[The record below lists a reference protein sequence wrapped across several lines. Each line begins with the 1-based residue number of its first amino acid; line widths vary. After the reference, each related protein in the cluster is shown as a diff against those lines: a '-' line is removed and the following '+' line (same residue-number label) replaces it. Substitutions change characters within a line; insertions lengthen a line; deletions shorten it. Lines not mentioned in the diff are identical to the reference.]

1 MGFYDKV
8 KTDKGVIN
16 VLNAVG
22 TRSQLNYQANDNY
35 VRIIGLGT
43 QPSDPILSKKYEKYK
58 ITGFET
64 DLFSLLDETKITS
77 TDWVTLLTFESGAIV
92 RARKLESGDE
102 VEIYAEKQNV
112 VTLYYSSH
120 VRFSSYKTSGY
131 KCFIVYY
138 GTTTMFIS
146 PDVLAQGVT
155 TQKQIITWENLP
167 KDYEPVLVHF
177 VITNKGVGQ
186 YIDDKYISWSYAKGQ
201 NFVWDYKNRGY
212 DSYTSAGHASWDLLR
227 RTFYGK
233 VNPSFEDFNSTTGGG
248 DGDYMDDSSDT
259 IYLPDLTKL
268 NANSINNTRFFTCYK
283 LTTEQLTKL
292 SQELWSSNFIDII
305 SNSVLKPTDF
315 IVSMNMI
322 PIDVM
327 TTPKMIK
334 AGQWLLNGA
343 IGGVVSGQFFRVD
356 CGSIEIKKKW
366 GGALDYL
373 TKIALFL
380 PFIGEIQL
388 SPDDVMGSEISV
400 IYTVDVMT
408 GSCLASV
415 KIVRDNLDAILYQ
428 YNGNCSATYPIV
440 SQDYSALMSGVL
452 QLGIH
457 TVADYS
463 KSLPQLKRNKSNQW
477 VIDNTKISRNENLV
491 SGATSCLFDISP
503 NVQRVGNM
511 SSTVGFMG
519 IKKPFIIL
527 SRPIQSLAENYNT
540 YRGFV
545 SNITMTLGDCTGYTE
560 VEEIHLEN
568 ISATENEISEI
579 ENLLKTGVI
588 F

>member
-1 MGFYDKV
+1 MQKIYEFTKV
-8 KTDKGVIN
+8 PTNSTPRPIAYLSPVI
-16 VLNAVG
+16 
-22 TRSQLNYQANDNY
+22 DNEGKIYSVFLLHRY
-35 VRIIGLGT
+35 VKGLGT
-43 QPSDPILSKKYEKYK
+43 YTYEPCVSFEANSYNGDWLNTPFSDTLTKIEGRELQYKGNTNTILADKQGYIDSGYYAFYAFNSEKKLAIQC
-58 ITGFET
+58 ITGFKTNSGSFSFFQPT
-64 DLFSLLDETKITS
+64 DNQPNFEYKLYLPVLDYDSADFWEKVQKIPKPKLAFEIDTS
-77 TDWVTLLTFESGAIV
+77 TE
-92 RARKLESGDE
+92 
-102 VEIYAEKQNV
+102 
-112 VTLYYSSH
+112 
-120 VRFSSYKTSGY
+120 
-131 KCFIVYY
+131 
-138 GTTTMFIS
+138 
-146 PDVLAQGVT
+146 
-155 TQKQIITWENLP
+155 
-167 KDYEPVLVHF
+167 
-177 VITNKGVGQ
+177 
-186 YIDDKYISWSYAKGQ
+186 
-201 NFVWDYKNRGY
+201 
-212 DSYTSAGHASWDLLR
+212 
-227 RTFYGK
+227 
-233 VNPSFEDFNSTTGGG
+233 GGG
-248 DGDYMDDSSDT
+248 DGEYDDNSSDT
-259 IYLPDLTKL
+259 IGLPDLTSL

-283 LTTEQLTKL
+283 LTPSELTKL
-292 SQELWSSNFIDII
+292 SQELWSQNFIDII

-315 IVSMNMI
+315 IVSLNMI
-322 PIDVM
+322 PIDVPS
-327 TTPKMIK
+327 TQKMMK

-343 IGGVVSGQFFRVD
+343 IGGVISGQFFRVD

-380 PFIGEIQL
+380 PFIGEVQL
-388 SPDDVMGSEISV
+388 SPDDVMGSTISV
-400 IYTVDVMT
+400 IYTIDVMT

-457 TVADYS
+457 TIADYT
-463 KSLPQLKRNKSNQW
+463 KSLPQLKKNGSNKW
-477 VIDNTKISRNENLV
+477 VIDNTKISRKENLE

-545 SNITMTLGDCTGYTE
+545 SNIAMTLGDCTGYTE

>member
-22 TRSQLNYQANDNY
+22 NSGMNYQANNY
-35 VRIIGLGT
+35 VRTIGLGT
-43 QPSDPILSKKYEKYK
+43 QPYIKNVSEKYQPYK
-58 ITGFET
+58 ILGYET
-64 DLFSLLDETKITS
+64 DVFSLLDESKITS
-77 TDWVTLLTFESGAIV
+77 NNWVTLLTFDSGAII
-92 RARKLESGDE
+92 RARKLDNGDE
-102 VEIYAEKQNV
+102 VEIYGDNKTV
-112 VTLYYSSH
+112 TTLYYSSS
-120 VRFSSYKTSGY
+120 VRFSTYKNQGY
-131 KCFIVYY
+131 KCFIVYF

-146 PDVLAQGVT
+146 PDIIATGASPSSP
-155 TQKQIITWENLP
+155 KQVITWENLP
-167 KDYEPVLVHF
+167 TDYEPVLVYH
-177 VITNKGVGQ
+177 IETKKKIGE
-186 YIDDKYISWSYAKGQ
+186 YIENLYISWSEANTQ
-201 NFVWDYKNRGY
+201 NFVWDYKNRAY
-212 DSYTSAGHASWDLLR
+212 NSYTSAGYSSWDLLR

-292 SQELWSSNFIDII
+292 SQELWSSNFINII

-343 IGGVVSGQFFRVD
+343 VGGVVSGQFFRVD

-463 KSLPQLKRNKSNQW
+463 KTLPQVNKKGTNKG
-477 VIDNTKISRNENLV
+477 IIKNAKISRTEDV
-491 SGATSCLFDISP
+491 GSGATSCLFDISP

-540 YRGFV
+540 FRGFV
-545 SNITMTLGDCTGYTE
+545 SNITMTLGECDGYTE
-560 VEEIHLEN
+560 VEEVHLEK

-579 ENLLKTGVI
+579 EDLLKNGVI

>member
-1 MGFYDKV
+1 MSFLVAKGKRNNYEFESYAPMPISNIKGSEGQMLQLAAFTRVTKEGSEISHICAVFASDIRPINERQSWYFKDFFQVSATYKGQTGTADINLGGSPNTMFYNDEKKVGVVAFGLTNNKPSSIGGYGPSSFFIFSYSDKV
-8 KTDKGVIN
+8 SYGVP
-16 VLNAVG
+16 
-22 TRSQLNYQANDNY
+22 Y
-35 VRIIGLGT
+35 LGYYY
-43 QPSDPILSKKYEKYK
+43 I
-58 ITGFET
+58 
-64 DLFSLLDETKITS
+64 
-77 TDWVTLLTFESGAIV
+77 
-92 RARKLESGDE
+92 GDE
-102 VEIYAEKQNV
+102 SRNVDFWERVSHLKPKQAFEID
-112 VTLYYSSH
+112 T
-120 VRFSSYKTSGY
+120 
-131 KCFIVYY
+131 
-138 GTTTMFIS
+138 
-146 PDVLAQGVT
+146 
-155 TQKQIITWENLP
+155 
-167 KDYEPVLVHF
+167 
-177 VITNKGVGQ
+177 
-186 YIDDKYISWSYAKGQ
+186 
-201 NFVWDYKNRGY
+201 
-212 DSYTSAGHASWDLLR
+212 
-227 RTFYGK
+227 
-233 VNPSFEDFNSTTGGG
+233 STTGGG
-248 DGDYMDDSSDT
+248 DGVYDDNSSDA
-259 IYLPDLTKL
+259 IGLPDLTTL

-283 LTTEQLTKL
+283 LTPEELTKL
-292 SQELWSSNFIDII
+292 SKELWSTNFIDII

-315 IVSMNMI
+315 IVSLNMI
-322 PIDVM
+322 PIDVPS
-327 TTPKMIK
+327 TPKMMK

-356 CGSIEIKKKW
+356 CGSIEIKKEW

-380 PFIGEIQL
+380 PFIGEVQL
-388 SPDDVMGSEISV
+388 SPDDVMGSTISI

-428 YNGNCSATYPIV
+428 YNGNCSSTYPIV

-457 TVADYS
+457 SIADYT
-463 KSLPQLKRNKSNQW
+463 KSLPQLNKKGTNKGA
-477 VIDNTKISRNENLV
+477 IKNAKISRKENLE

-519 IKKPFIIL
+519 IKRPFIIL

-545 SNITMTLGDCTGYTE
+545 SNISMTLGDCTGYTE

-579 ENLLKTGVI
+579 EDLLKSGVI

>member
-1 MGFYDKV
+1 MSFLVARGKRNGYSFESYSPLPVSNIEGSKGKVMQLGVFTRVDPSGSEIDYTCAVFASNRVPPNNVKQSWFCNFFQVSATYRGQSGTADIDLNSNPNFMSYDNEKKV
-8 KTDKGVIN
+8 GIFSFNFTNNNPSSIG
-16 VLNAVG
+16 
-22 TRSQLNYQANDNY
+22 
-35 VRIIGLGT
+35 GLG
-43 QPSDPILSKKYEKYK
+43 PSS
-58 ITGFET
+58 F
-64 DLFSLLDETKITS
+64 F
-77 TDWVTLLTFESGAIV
+77 
-92 RARKLESGDE
+92 
-102 VEIYAEKQNV
+102 
-112 VTLYYSSH
+112 
-120 VRFSSYKTSGY
+120 
-131 KCFIVYY
+131 
-138 GTTTMFIS
+138 
-146 PDVLAQGVT
+146 
-155 TQKQIITWENLP
+155 
-167 KDYEPVLVHF
+167 
-177 VITNKGVGQ
+177 
-186 YIDDKYISWSYAKGQ
+186 
-201 NFVWDYKNRGY
+201 
-212 DSYTSAGHASWDLLR
+212 
-227 RTFYGK
+227 TFYSPRDNVFYGVHYLGRYYTAEGSDNSAFWEK
-233 VNPSFEDFNSTTGGG
+233 VSHFTPKLPFEIDISTTGGG
-248 DGDYMDDSSDT
+248 DGEYDDNSSD
-259 IYLPDLTKL
+259 IIGLPDLTTL
-268 NANSINNTRFFTCYK
+268 NENSINNTRFFTCYK
-283 LTTEQLTKL
+283 LSPEELTKL
-292 SQELWSSNFIDII
+292 SQELWSTNFINII

-322 PIDVM
+322 PIDVSS
-327 TTPKMIK
+327 TPKLIK

-356 CGSIEIKKKW
+356 CGSIQIKKKW

-380 PFIGEIQL
+380 PFIGEVQL
-388 SPDDVMGSEISV
+388 SPDDVMGSTISI

-415 KIVRDNLDAILYQ
+415 KIVRDNLNAILYQ
-428 YNGNCSATYPIV
+428 YNGNCSSTYPIV

-457 TVADYS
+457 SVADYS
-463 KSLPQLKRNKSNQW
+463 KSLPQLNKKGTNKGA
-477 VIDNTKISRNENLV
+477 IKNAKISRREDLV

-527 SRPIQSLAENYNT
+527 SRPIQSLAQNYNT

-545 SNITMTLGDCTGYTE
+545 SNITMTLGNCEGYTE

-579 ENLLKTGVI
+579 EDLLKSGVI

>member
-16 VLNAVG
+16 VLNAIG
-22 TRSQLNYQANDNY
+22 NSGMNYQVNDDY
-35 VRIIGLGT
+35 VRTIGLGT
-43 QPSDPILSKKYEKYK
+43 NPNISNISKKYEPYK
-58 ITGFET
+58 ILGYET
-64 DLFSLLDETKITS
+64 DVFSLLDATKITS
-77 TDWVTLLTFESGAIV
+77 TNWVTLLTFESGAII
-92 RARKLESGDE
+92 RAKKYDYGDI
-102 VEIYAEKQNV
+102 VEIYGDNQTV
-112 VTLYYSSH
+112 TTLYYSSS
-120 VRFSSYKTSGY
+120 VSFSTYKNQGY
-131 KCFIVYY
+131 KCFIVYF

-146 PDVLAQGVT
+146 PDILADGVT
-155 TQKQIITWENLP
+155 VPKQIITWSNLP
-167 KDYEPVLVHF
+167 KDYEPVLVYH
-177 VITNKGVGQ
+177 IETKKRIGE
-186 YIDDKYISWSYAKGQ
+186 YIENFYISWSNANTQ
-201 NFVWDYKNRGY
+201 NFVWDYKNRAY
-212 DSYTSAGHASWDLLR
+212 NSYTSPGYASWDLLR

-259 IYLPDLTKL
+259 IDLPDLTTL

-292 SQELWSSNFIDII
+292 SQELWSSNFINII

-388 SPDDVMGSEISV
+388 SPDDVMGSEIRV

-457 TVADYS
+457 SIADYT
-463 KSLPQLKRNKSNQW
+463 KSLPQLKRNGSNQS
-477 VIDNTKISRNENLV
+477 VIDNIKISRKENLE

>member
-1 MGFYDKV
+1 MQKIYEYTKAPSGSIRPVCYLSP
-8 KTDKGVIN
+8 VIDSE
-16 VLNAVG
+16 G
-22 TRSQLNYQANDNY
+22 
-35 VRIIGLGT
+35 
-43 QPSDPILSKKYEKYK
+43 K
-58 ITGFET
+58 I
-64 DLFSLLDETKITS
+64 
-77 TDWVTLLTFESGAIV
+77 
-92 RARKLESGDE
+92 
-102 VEIYAEKQNV
+102 
-112 VTLYYSSH
+112 YS
-120 VRFSSYKTSGY
+120 VF
-131 KCFIVYY
+131 
-138 GTTTMFIS
+138 
-146 PDVLAQGVT
+146 
-155 TQKQIITWENLP
+155 
-167 KDYEPVLVHF
+167 
-177 VITNKGVGQ
+177 
-186 YIDDKYISWSYAKGQ
+186 
-201 NFVWDYKNRGY
+201 
-212 DSYTSAGHASWDLLR
+212 LLR
-227 RTFYGK
+227 RYVSGYGTYVYYPCVAFEANSFNGDWNNTPFSSTLTKIEGREIQYDGNTTNIYSDKQGYIDRGSSTFH
-233 VNPSFEDFNSTTGGG
+233 DFNSEKKLAIKCISGFTNGSTSFSFFTPTDNQPNFEYKLYLPVIDYDSADFWEKIQHIPKPKLAFEIDTSTTGGG
-248 DGDYMDDSSDT
+248 DGEYDDNLSDT
-259 IYLPDLTKL
+259 IGLPDLTSL

-283 LTTEQLTKL
+283 LTPSELTKL
-292 SQELWSSNFIDII
+292 SQELWSQNFIDII

-315 IVSMNMI
+315 IVSLNMI
-322 PIDVM
+322 PIDVPS
-327 TTPKMIK
+327 TQKMMK

-343 IGGVVSGQFFRVD
+343 IGGVISGQFFRVD

-380 PFIGEIQL
+380 PFIGEVQL
-388 SPDDVMGSEISV
+388 SPDDVMGSTISV
-400 IYTVDVMT
+400 IYTIDVMT

-457 TVADYS
+457 TIADYT
-463 KSLPQLKRNKSNQW
+463 KSLPQLKKNGSNKW
-477 VIDNTKISRNENLV
+477 VIDNTKISRKENLE

-545 SNITMTLGDCTGYTE
+545 SNIAMTLGDCTGYTE

>member
-1 MGFYDKV
+1 MSLVANTIVETVKAPYSNWYIDYGLDNIVGNDGKVYTPFAWYEFPQGSSEGKYYVGIAYSGEQVNSLAEMGIKPFRGEEIKRQSATGSPVEDKV
-8 KTDKGVIN
+8 STIDLYAGGYQSDYNVDLKIGYRQIDSFGDFNLMLRGIDGYLYKWWIPFLGDK
-16 VLNAVG
+16 
-22 TRSQLNYQANDNY
+22 YANPEEFWN
-35 VRIIGLGT
+35 
-43 QPSDPILSKKYEKYK
+43 
-58 ITGFET
+58 
-64 DLFSLLDETKITS
+64 
-77 TDWVTLLTFESGAIV
+77 
-92 RARKLESGDE
+92 KL
-102 VEIYAEKQNV
+102 K
-112 VTLYYSSH
+112 
-120 VRFSSYKTSGY
+120 
-131 KCFIVYY
+131 
-138 GTTTMFIS
+138 
-146 PDVLAQGVT
+146 
-155 TQKQIITWENLP
+155 NLP
-167 KDYEPVLVHF
+167 KPKLEF
-177 VITNKGVGQ
+177 E
-186 YIDDKYISWSYAKGQ
+186 ID
-201 NFVWDYKNRGY
+201 
-212 DSYTSAGHASWDLLR
+212 T
-227 RTFYGK
+227 
-233 VNPSFEDFNSTTGGG
+233 STTGGG
-248 DGDYMDDSSDT
+248 DGEYDDNSSDT
-259 IYLPDLTKL
+259 IGLPDLTNL

-283 LTTEQLTKL
+283 LTPEQLTNL
-292 SQELWSSNFIDII
+292 SKELWSKNFIDII

-322 PIDVM
+322 PIDVPS
-327 TTPKMIK
+327 TPKRMK

-380 PFIGEIQL
+380 PFIGEVQL
-388 SPDDVMGSEISV
+388 SPDDVMGSTISI

-428 YNGNCSATYPIV
+428 YNGNCSSTYPIV

-457 TVADYS
+457 TIADYT
-463 KSLPQLKRNKSNQW
+463 KSLPQLKRNGSNQW
-477 VIDNTKISRNENLV
+477 VIDNTKISRKENLE

-519 IKKPFIIL
+519 IKRPFIIL

-545 SNITMTLGDCTGYTE
+545 SNISMTLGECSGYTE

-579 ENLLKTGVI
+579 ENLLKSGVI

>member
-1 MGFYDKV
+1 MSFLVASGKKAGNAEFKSYMPLPISNVEESKGKLFQLCHWTVYNNKSEFPNYYTQHIGIVYTSNNKPPTNSNQNWYVEFFQAQVECKGQKGTTDLYSTAKPKFERYNVDK
-8 KTDKGVIN
+8 KIGVISFTYTN
-16 VLNAVG
+16 DTPSSIGGWRPSDLLYFYQNDDVNFYVPNLG
-22 TRSQLNYQANDNY
+22 TYYNYDESLNYSFWERASH
-35 VRIIGLGT
+35 LK
-43 QPSDPILSKKYEKYK
+43 PKLP
-58 ITGFET
+58 FEI
-64 DLFSLLDETKITS
+64 DIS
-77 TDWVTLLTFESGAIV
+77 TD
-92 RARKLESGDE
+92 
-102 VEIYAEKQNV
+102 
-112 VTLYYSSH
+112 
-120 VRFSSYKTSGY
+120 
-131 KCFIVYY
+131 
-138 GTTTMFIS
+138 
-146 PDVLAQGVT
+146 
-155 TQKQIITWENLP
+155 
-167 KDYEPVLVHF
+167 
-177 VITNKGVGQ
+177 
-186 YIDDKYISWSYAKGQ
+186 
-201 NFVWDYKNRGY
+201 
-212 DSYTSAGHASWDLLR
+212 
-227 RTFYGK
+227 
-233 VNPSFEDFNSTTGGG
+233 GGG
-248 DGDYMDDSSDT
+248 DGDYEDNTSDT
-259 IYLPDLTKL
+259 IGLPDLTTL

-283 LTTEQLTKL
+283 LTPEELTKL
-292 SQELWSSNFIDII
+292 SKELWSTNFIDII

-322 PIDVM
+322 PINVPS
-327 TTPKMIK
+327 TPKRMK

-380 PFIGEIQL
+380 PFIGEVQL
-388 SPDDVMGSEISV
+388 SPDDVMGSTISI

-457 TVADYS
+457 SVADYT
-463 KSLPQLKRNKSNQW
+463 KTLPQLNKKGTNKGA
-477 VIDNTKISRNENLV
+477 IKNAKISRKENLE

-545 SNITMTLGDCTGYTE
+545 SNIAMTLGDCTGYTE

-579 ENLLKTGVI
+579 EDLLKSGVI

>member
-1 MGFYDKV
+1 MSLVANPIVETVKAPDGWWYYDYRLDNIVGNDGKVYTPFAWYEFPPGSSNGHYFVGVAYSGEQVNNLAEMGIKSFRGEEIKRHSATGAPAYDTVSTVELYSSVSWSDYNSDLKIGYCQILNFNDFNLMLPDDKGYIYKWWIPFLGDKNANPEEFWNKV
-8 KTDKGVIN
+8 K
-16 VLNAVG
+16 
-22 TRSQLNYQANDNY
+22 
-35 VRIIGLGT
+35 
-43 QPSDPILSKKYEKYK
+43 
-58 ITGFET
+58 
-64 DLFSLLDETKITS
+64 
-77 TDWVTLLTFESGAIV
+77 
-92 RARKLESGDE
+92 
-102 VEIYAEKQNV
+102 
-112 VTLYYSSH
+112 
-120 VRFSSYKTSGY
+120 
-131 KCFIVYY
+131 
-138 GTTTMFIS
+138 
-146 PDVLAQGVT
+146 
-155 TQKQIITWENLP
+155 NLP
-167 KDYEPVLVHF
+167 KPKLAFE
-177 VITNKGVGQ
+177 
-186 YIDDKYISWSYAKGQ
+186 ID
-201 NFVWDYKNRGY
+201 
-212 DSYTSAGHASWDLLR
+212 T
-227 RTFYGK
+227 
-233 VNPSFEDFNSTTGGG
+233 STTGGG
-248 DGDYMDDSSDT
+248 DGEYDDNSSDT
-259 IYLPDLTKL
+259 IGLPDLTNL

-283 LTTEQLTKL
+283 LTPEQLTAL
-292 SQELWSSNFIDII
+292 SKELWSKNFIDII

-322 PIDVM
+322 PIDVPS
-327 TTPKMIK
+327 TPKRMK

-356 CGSIEIKKKW
+356 CGSIQIKKKW

-380 PFIGEIQL
+380 PFIGEVQL
-388 SPDDVMGSEISV
+388 SPDDVMGSTISI

-428 YNGNCSATYPIV
+428 YNGNCSSTYPIV

-463 KSLPQLKRNKSNQW
+463 KSLPQLNKKGTNKG
-477 VIDNTKISRNENLV
+477 IIKNAKISRTEDV
-491 SGATSCLFDISP
+491 GSGATSCLFDISP

-519 IKKPFIIL
+519 IKRPFIIL

-540 YRGFV
+540 FRGFV
-545 SNITMTLGDCTGYTE
+545 SNISMTLGGCTGYTE

-579 ENLLKTGVI
+579 ENLLKSGVI

>member
-1 MGFYDKV
+1 MAQLADPIVNTKKAPSGTWYYDYYFEPIVGNDGKIYTPFYWKEYFQGYGM
-8 KTDKGVIN
+8 KLYN
-16 VLNAVG
+16 
-22 TRSQLNYQANDNY
+22 
-35 VRIIGLGT
+35 IGLAYFGEEIKE
-43 QPSDPILSKKYEKYK
+43 PNFALMGIKSFKGERIRK
-58 ITGFET
+58 
-64 DLFSLLDETKITS
+64 TS
-77 TDWVTLLTFESGAIV
+77 ASASPTY
-92 RARKLESGDE
+92 DE
-102 VEIYAEKQNV
+102 VSPINLQSKGALSDYNSDLKIGYYQIFAFKDFFVDKFEASTNYEFIWSIPYAGD
-112 VTLYYSSH
+112 
-120 VRFSSYKTSGY
+120 KTQD
-131 KCFIVYY
+131 
-138 GTTTMFIS
+138 
-146 PDVLAQGVT
+146 PDGFWNRL
-155 TQKQIITWENLP
+155 KNLP
-167 KDYEPVLVHF
+167 KPKLAFELD
-177 VITNKGVGQ
+177 
-186 YIDDKYISWSYAKGQ
+186 
-201 NFVWDYKNRGY
+201 
-212 DSYTSAGHASWDLLR
+212 TS
-227 RTFYGK
+227 
-233 VNPSFEDFNSTTGGG
+233 EEGGG
-248 DGDYMDDSSDT
+248 DGDYDDNTSDT
-259 IYLPDLTKL
+259 IGLPDLTSL
-268 NANSINNTRFFTCYK
+268 NANSINNTKFFTCYK
-283 LTTEQLTKL
+283 LTPSQLTKL
-292 SQELWSSNFIDII
+292 SQELWSTNFISII

-322 PIDVM
+322 PIEVSA
-327 TTPKMIK
+327 TPKLIK

-380 PFIGEIQL
+380 PFIGEVQL
-388 SPDDVMGSEISV
+388 SPDDVMGSTISV
-400 IYTVDVMT
+400 IYTIDVMT

-457 TVADYS
+457 SIADYT
-463 KSLPQLKRNKSNQW
+463 KSLPQLKKNGSNKW
-477 VIDNTKISRNENLV
+477 VIDNTKISRKENLE

-545 SNITMTLGDCTGYTE
+545 SNIAMTLGDCTGYTE

>member
-1 MGFYDKV
+1 MNLIYKCTQVPSQYTGRPEFYLDPVVDDNGKLYTVFFLKRYVQGYGYAVYYPCIAFNSNTVTSENFEWKDIGFNTNTFNGRQILYNGNSSSVFEDKTGALRKSFASFRGFNTEKQLGFITIADFYNFQMQCPTDQSTYKFTLYLREIDYDSP
-8 KTDKGVIN
+8 DFW
-16 VLNAVG
+16 
-22 TRSQLNYQANDNY
+22 
-35 VRIIGLGT
+35 
-43 QPSDPILSKKYEKYK
+43 E
-58 ITGFET
+58 
-64 DLFSLLDETKITS
+64 
-77 TDWVTLLTFESGAIV
+77 
-92 RARKLESGDE
+92 KLEKIPKPKYAFE
-102 VEIYAEKQNV
+102 VD
-112 VTLYYSSH
+112 
-120 VRFSSYKTSGY
+120 
-131 KCFIVYY
+131 
-138 GTTTMFIS
+138 IS
-146 PDVLAQGVT
+146 T
-155 TQKQIITWENLP
+155 E
-167 KDYEPVLVHF
+167 
-177 VITNKGVGQ
+177 
-186 YIDDKYISWSYAKGQ
+186 
-201 NFVWDYKNRGY
+201 
-212 DSYTSAGHASWDLLR
+212 
-227 RTFYGK
+227 
-233 VNPSFEDFNSTTGGG
+233 GGG
-248 DGDYMDDSSDT
+248 DGNYDDNTSDT
-259 IYLPDLTKL
+259 IGLPELSNL

-283 LTTEQLTKL
+283 LTPSELTKL
-292 SQELWSSNFIDII
+292 SQELWSKNFIDII

-322 PIDVM
+322 PIDVPS
-327 TTPKMIK
+327 TSKMIK

-380 PFIGEIQL
+380 PFIGEVQL
-388 SPDDVMGSEISV
+388 SPDDVMGSTISI
-400 IYTVDVMT
+400 IYTIDVMS

-457 TVADYS
+457 SVADYT
-463 KSLPQLKRNKSNQW
+463 KTLPQLNKKGTNKGA
-477 VIDNTKISRNENLV
+477 IKNAKISRRENLV

-545 SNITMTLGDCTGYTE
+545 SNIAMTLGDCTGYTE

-579 ENLLKTGVI
+579 EDLLKSGVI

>member
-1 MGFYDKV
+1 MLEIIRFNCFLQEKNKKVTLDCMPLADQYFGYDNTNSYYNIYYKFAD
-8 KTDKGVIN
+8 KTF
-16 VLNAVG
+16 
-22 TRSQLNYQANDNY
+22 
-35 VRIIGLGT
+35 
-43 QPSDPILSKKYEKYK
+43 
-58 ITGFET
+58 ITLET
-64 DLFSLLDETKITS
+64 MDLFTVCDIYSMTS
-77 TDWVTLLTFESGAIV
+77 TDNTRTLIFPDKS
-92 RARKLESGDE
+92 KLVFTYD
-102 VEIYAEKQNV
+102 NR
-112 VTLYYSSH
+112 SSTSISLNMS
-120 VRFSSYKTSGY
+120 FKDPNGSAYNALSSYITRYDPIPLDKS
-131 KCFIVYY
+131 IVYLLKLC
-138 GTTTMFIS
+138 GPS
-146 PDVLAQGVT
+146 D
-155 TQKQIITWENLP
+155 IIENKNLP
-167 KDYEPVLVHF
+167 APVTNYPYGGGGGFQKMERDLSWFPSTTIYEHESITSKNSTDIEYRNYIVGKLLHAQYKDP
-177 VITNKGVGQ
+177 K
-186 YIDDKYISWSYAKGQ
+186 
-201 NFVWDYKNRGY
+201 
-212 DSYTSAGHASWDLLR
+212 
-227 RTFYGK
+227 FYG
-233 VNPSFEDFNSTTGGG
+233 DISTTGGG
-248 DGDYMDDSSDT
+248 DGDYDDNSSDT
-259 IYLPDLTKL
+259 IGLPDLTTL
-268 NANSINNTRFFTCYK
+268 NVNSINNTRFFTCYK
-283 LTTEQLTKL
+283 LTPEQLTKL
-292 SQELWSSNFIDII
+292 SQELWSTNFIDII

-322 PIDVM
+322 PIDVSS
-327 TTPKMIK
+327 TPKYIK

-343 IGGVVSGQFFRVD
+343 IGGVISGQFFRVD

-373 TKIALFL
+373 TKIALYL
-380 PFIGEIQL
+380 PFIGEVQL
-388 SPDDVMGSEISV
+388 SPDDVMGSTISI
-400 IYTVDVMT
+400 IYTIDVMT

-457 TVADYS
+457 SVADYT
-463 KSLPQLKRNKSNQW
+463 KTLPQLNKKGTNKG
-477 VIDNTKISRNENLV
+477 VIKNAKISRREDLV

-545 SNITMTLGDCTGYTE
+545 SNITMTLGECEGYTE
-560 VEEIHLEN
+560 VEEVHLEK

-579 ENLLKTGVI
+579 EDLLKNGVI

>member
-22 TRSQLNYQANDNY
+22 TSGMNYQANNY
-35 VRIIGLGT
+35 VRVIGLGT
-43 QPSDPILSKKYEKYK
+43 QPNISNVSKKYEPYK
-58 ITGFET
+58 ILGYET
-64 DLFSLLDETKITS
+64 DVFSLLDESKITS
-77 TDWVTLLTFESGAIV
+77 TNWVTLLTFESGAII
-92 RARKLESGDE
+92 RGRKNERGDE
-102 VEIYAEKQNV
+102 VEIFADNKAV
-112 VTLYYSSH
+112 ASLYYSSS
-120 VRFSSYKTSGY
+120 VRFSTYKNQGY
-131 KCFIVYY
+131 KCFIVYF

-146 PDVLAQGVT
+146 PEIIATGAAPSSP
-155 TQKQIITWENLP
+155 KQVITWENLP
-167 KDYEPVLVHF
+167 TDYEPVLVYY
-177 VITNKGVGQ
+177 VVTNKKIGE
-186 YIDDKYISWSYAKGQ
+186 YIENTYITWNYANTQ
-201 NFVWDYKNRGY
+201 NFVWDYKNRAY
-212 DSYTSAGHASWDLLR
+212 NSYASSSYPSWDLLR

-259 IYLPDLTKL
+259 IDLPDLTTL

-292 SQELWSSNFIDII
+292 SQELWSSNFINII

-457 TVADYS
+457 SIADYT
-463 KSLPQLKRNKSNQW
+463 KSLPQLKRNGSNQW
-477 VIDNTKISRNENLV
+477 VIDNTKISRKENLE

-545 SNITMTLGDCTGYTE
+545 SNITMTLGECDGYTE

-579 ENLLKTGVI
+579 ENLLKSGVI

>member
-1 MGFYDKV
+1 MDLPILIASGAKDGRPFKTEWYQPTLKNGKLPSFVVFRHPKLNTYFYGIIYQTETPPENNFTQTRDV
-8 KTDKGVIN
+8 N
-16 VLNAVG
+16 VFKAHCVCRNESG
-22 TRSQLNYQANDNY
+22 TTQITNNSNPRIYAYNENYKLMAMAFNFDSNY
-35 VRIIGLGT
+35 DVPPSIGGWR
-43 QPSDPILSKKYEKYK
+43 PSDLASYYSTPPDSVLTRFPYVGIIDTPEFWENVKDLKDKLA
-58 ITGFET
+58 FEI
-64 DLFSLLDETKITS
+64 DTS
-77 TDWVTLLTFESGAIV
+77 TE
-92 RARKLESGDE
+92 
-102 VEIYAEKQNV
+102 
-112 VTLYYSSH
+112 
-120 VRFSSYKTSGY
+120 
-131 KCFIVYY
+131 
-138 GTTTMFIS
+138 
-146 PDVLAQGVT
+146 
-155 TQKQIITWENLP
+155 
-167 KDYEPVLVHF
+167 
-177 VITNKGVGQ
+177 
-186 YIDDKYISWSYAKGQ
+186 
-201 NFVWDYKNRGY
+201 
-212 DSYTSAGHASWDLLR
+212 
-227 RTFYGK
+227 
-233 VNPSFEDFNSTTGGG
+233 GGG
-248 DGDYMDDSSDT
+248 DGDYDDNSSDT
-259 IYLPDLTKL
+259 IGLPDLTTL

-283 LTTEQLTKL
+283 LTPEEL
-292 SQELWSSNFIDII
+292 SNLSKELWSTNFIDII

-322 PIDVM
+322 PINVPS
-327 TTPKMIK
+327 TPKRMK

-356 CGSIEIKKKW
+356 CGSIQIKKKW

-380 PFIGEIQL
+380 PFIGEVQL
-388 SPDDVMGSEISV
+388 SPDDVMGSTISV

-457 TVADYS
+457 TIADYT
-463 KSLPQLKRNKSNQW
+463 KSLPQLKRNGSNQW
-477 VIDNTKISRNENLV
+477 VIDNTKISRKENLE

-545 SNITMTLGDCTGYTE
+545 SNISMTLGECTGYTE

-579 ENLLKTGVI
+579 ENLLKSGVI

>member
-1 MGFYDKV
+1 MLEIIQFHCSLQEKNKKVTLECLPLDDQYFGYDR
-8 KTDKGVIN
+8 T
-16 VLNAVG
+16 
-22 TRSQLNYQANDNY
+22 NYYYALYYKLASKDF
-35 VRIIGLGT
+35 VRLGT
-43 QPSDPILSKKYEKYK
+43 MDILSLCDIY
-58 ITGFET
+58 
-64 DLFSLLDETKITS
+64 SITS
-77 TDWVTLLTFESGAIV
+77 TDRTRTLIFHNKS
-92 RARKLESGDE
+92 KLEFSYYNRTDKAIYLQCSFTDPNGNSYNEISNRLSYNTEIPLDKSKSWFLALSGPSDT
-102 VEIYAEKQNV
+102 IPNKNLPQPITRYPYAGGGIFYFVNSD
-112 VTLYYSSH
+112 LSNFPS
-120 VRFSSYKTSGY
+120 TSGY
-131 KCFIVYY
+131 NRITV
-138 GTTTMFIS
+138 
-146 PDVLAQGVT
+146 
-155 TQKQIITWENLP
+155 TQKNSTNIDWGNYLVGNLLHDQYHDP
-167 KDYEPVLVHF
+167 K
-177 VITNKGVGQ
+177 
-186 YIDDKYISWSYAKGQ
+186 
-201 NFVWDYKNRGY
+201 
-212 DSYTSAGHASWDLLR
+212 
-227 RTFYGK
+227 FYG
-233 VNPSFEDFNSTTGGG
+233 DISTAGGG
-248 DGDYMDDSSDT
+248 DGDYDDNSSDT
-259 IYLPDLTKL
+259 IGLPDLTTL

-283 LTTEQLTKL
+283 LTPEQLTKL
-292 SQELWSSNFIDII
+292 SQELWSTNFIDII

-327 TTPKMIK
+327 STPKKMK

-380 PFIGEIQL
+380 PFIGEVQL
-388 SPDDVMGSEISV
+388 SPDDVMGSTISV

-457 TVADYS
+457 SIADYT
-463 KSLPQLKRNKSNQW
+463 KSLPQLKRNGSNKW
-477 VIDNTKISRNENLV
+477 VIDNMKISRKENLE

-545 SNITMTLGDCTGYTE
+545 SNITMSLGDCEGYTE
-560 VEEIHLEN
+560 VEEIHLEK

>member
-22 TRSQLNYQANDNY
+22 NSGMNYQANNY
-35 VRIIGLGT
+35 VRVIGLGT
-43 QPSDPILSKKYEKYK
+43 QPYISNVSKKYTQYK
-58 ITGFET
+58 ILGYET
-64 DLFSLLDETKITS
+64 DVFSLLDESKITS
-77 TDWVTLLTFESGAIV
+77 TNWVTLLTFESGAIV
-92 RARKLESGDE
+92 RARKLEHGDE
-102 VEIYAEKQNV
+102 VVIYGDNQTIT
-112 VTLYYSSH
+112 TLYYSSS
-120 VRFSSYKTSGY
+120 VRFSSYKASGY

-146 PDVLAQGVT
+146 PDLIATGAT
-155 TQKQIITWENLP
+155 PSSTKQIITWTNLP
-167 KDYEPVLVHF
+167 EDYEPVLVYF
-177 VITNKGVGQ
+177 VTTNKGIGE
-186 YIDDKYISWSYAKGQ
+186 YIENNYISWSDANTE
-201 NFVWDYKNRGY
+201 NFIWDYKNRAYNSYSSTGY
-212 DSYTSAGHASWDLLR
+212 PSWDLLR

-248 DGDYMDDSSDT
+248 DGDYLDDSTDK
-259 IYLPDLTKL
+259 IDLPDLSTL

-380 PFIGEIQL
+380 PFIGEVQL
-388 SPDDVMGSEISV
+388 SPDDVMGSTISI
-400 IYTVDVMT
+400 IYTIDVMT

-457 TVADYS
+457 SIADYT
-463 KSLPQLKRNKSNQW
+463 KSLPQLKRNGSNQW
-477 VIDNTKISRNENLV
+477 VIDNTKISRKENLE

-545 SNITMTLGDCTGYTE
+545 SNITMTLGECDGYTE
-560 VEEIHLEN
+560 VEEVHLEK

-579 ENLLKTGVI
+579 EDLLKNGVI

>member
-1 MGFYDKV
+1 MIKYFVFKILLEDTGEIVRLESVPIISQYYKYDRVNQYYKQYV
-8 KTDKGVIN
+8 TYDYDLIN
-16 VLNAVG
+16 
-22 TRSQLNYQANDNY
+22 NDRNDLY
-35 VRIIGLGT
+35 SIVRISEIKVGESRRCIFADGSYMLFKRKSKTNYEYFFYAPNGGLYNEISGVEQNFTYTGIERKYLALGGPTSTIEYTTPNDPKCGSYSADMPDGGIG
-43 QPSDPILSKKYEKYK
+43 SYEKTNTAL
-58 ITGFET
+58 TGQYT
-64 DLFSLLDETKITS
+64 
-77 TDWVTLLTFESGAIV
+77 
-92 RARKLESGDE
+92 
-102 VEIYAEKQNV
+102 
-112 VTLYYSSH
+112 YSSYITNTKGTGYPITYGH
-120 VRFSSYKTSGY
+120 ALIGNLINNAQYKDP
-131 KCFIVYY
+131 K
-138 GTTTMFIS
+138 FIS
-146 PDVLAQGVT
+146 DT
-155 TQKQIITWENLP
+155 
-167 KDYEPVLVHF
+167 
-177 VITNKGVGQ
+177 
-186 YIDDKYISWSYAKGQ
+186 
-201 NFVWDYKNRGY
+201 
-212 DSYTSAGHASWDLLR
+212 
-227 RTFYGK
+227 
-233 VNPSFEDFNSTTGGG
+233 STTGGG
-248 DGDYMDDSSDT
+248 DGDYDDNSSDT
-259 IYLPDLTKL
+259 IGLPDLTTL

-283 LTTEQLTKL
+283 LTPEQLTKL
-292 SQELWSSNFIDII
+292 SQELWSTNFINII

-327 TTPKMIK
+327 STPKMIK

-380 PFIGEIQL
+380 PFIGEVQL
-388 SPDDVMGSEISV
+388 SPDDVMGSTISV

-457 TVADYS
+457 SIADYT
-463 KSLPQLKRNKSNQW
+463 KSLPQLKRNGSNQW
-477 VIDNTKISRNENLV
+477 VIDNTKISRKENLE

-527 SRPIQSLAENYNT
+527 SRPIQSLAKNYNT

-545 SNITMTLGDCTGYTE
+545 SNIAMTLKDCIGYTE

-579 ENLLKTGVI
+579 ENLLKSGVI

>member
-16 VLNAVG
+16 VLNAIG
-22 TRSQLNYQANDNY
+22 NSGMNYQANNDY

-43 QPSDPILSKKYEKYK
+43 NPNISNISEKYEPYR
-58 ITGFET
+58 ILGYET
-64 DLFSLLDETKITS
+64 DVFSLLDETKITS
-77 TDWVTLLTFESGAIV
+77 TNWVTLLTFDSGAII
-92 RARKLESGDE
+92 RARKLDYGDV
-102 VEIYAEKQNV
+102 VEIYGDNQTV
-112 VTLYYSSH
+112 TTLYYSSS
-120 VRFSSYKTSGY
+120 VRFSTYKNQGY
-131 KCFIVYY
+131 KCFIVYF

-146 PDVLAQGVT
+146 PDILANGVT
-155 TQKQIITWENLP
+155 VPKQVITWENLP
-167 KDYEPVLVHF
+167 TDYEPVLVYH
-177 VITNKGVGQ
+177 VETNKKIGE
-186 YIDDKYISWSYAKGQ
+186 YINNTYITWSYAKGQ
-201 NFVWDYKNRGY
+201 NFVWDYKNRGF

-248 DGDYMDDSSDT
+248 DGDYMDDSSDK
-259 IYLPDLTKL
+259 IDLPDLTTL

-283 LTTEQLTKL
+283 LTSEQLTKL

-327 TTPKMIK
+327 STPKMIK

-380 PFIGEIQL
+380 PFIGEVQL
-388 SPDDVMGSEISV
+388 SPDDVMGSTISV

-463 KSLPQLKRNKSNQW
+463 KSLPQLKRNGSNQW
-477 VIDNTKISRNENLV
+477 VIDNTKISRNENLG

-527 SRPIQSLAENYNT
+527 SRPIQSLAENYNS

-545 SNITMTLGDCTGYTE
+545 SNIAMILGDCTGYTE

-579 ENLLKTGVI
+579 ENLLKSGVI

>member
-1 MGFYDKV
+1 MEFIRFKCLLKEKNKNVTLQCLPLVDQYFGYDRTNYYYALYYKLASKDFYSLATMDIFSLCDIYSITSSDRTRTLEFHNKSKLV
-8 KTDKGVIN
+8 FSYYNRTKTDIYLN
-16 VLNAVG
+16 VSFTDPNGNSYNAISNRISYSQPIPLNKTKAWLLCLCG
-22 TRSQLNYQANDNY
+22 
-35 VRIIGLGT
+35 
-43 QPSDPILSKKYEKYK
+43 PSDTVPNI
-58 ITGFET
+58 
-64 DLFSLLDETKITS
+64 
-77 TDWVTLLTFESGAIV
+77 
-92 RARKLESGDE
+92 
-102 VEIYAEKQNV
+102 
-112 VTLYYSSH
+112 
-120 VRFSSYKTSGY
+120 
-131 KCFIVYY
+131 
-138 GTTTMFIS
+138 
-146 PDVLAQGVT
+146 
-155 TQKQIITWENLP
+155 NLP
-167 KDYEPVLVHF
+167 SSVTRYPYGGGGIFFF
-177 VITNKGVGQ
+177 VNSDLSDFTPSTGYTRVTITDKNSTNINWGNYIVGNLLHDQ
-186 YIDDKYISWSYAKGQ
+186 YSDPK
-201 NFVWDYKNRGY
+201 
-212 DSYTSAGHASWDLLR
+212 
-227 RTFYGK
+227 FYG
-233 VNPSFEDFNSTTGGG
+233 DISTTGGG
-248 DGDYMDDSSDT
+248 DGDYDDNESDT
-259 IYLPDLTKL
+259 IGLPDLTTL

-283 LTTEQLTKL
+283 LTPEQLTEL
-292 SQELWSSNFIDII
+292 SKELWSTNFINII

-322 PIDVM
+322 PLDVPSI
-327 TTPKMIK
+327 PKRMK

-380 PFIGEIQL
+380 PFIGEVQL
-388 SPDDVMGSEISV
+388 SPDDVMGSTISI
-400 IYTVDVMT
+400 IYTIDVMT

-457 TVADYS
+457 SIADYT
-463 KSLPQLKRNKSNQW
+463 KSLPQLKRNGSNQW
-477 VIDNTKISRNENLV
+477 VIDNTKISRKENLE

-545 SNITMTLGDCTGYTE
+545 SNITMSLGDCEGYTE
-560 VEEIHLEN
+560 VEEVHLEK

-579 ENLLKTGVI
+579 ENLLKSGVI

>member
-1 MGFYDKV
+1 MDLPILIAGGQKDGRYFSTEWQQPTLKNGKIPSLVVFRHRKINLYYYGIIYQTETPPENVFLQTRDVNIFKAYCVCMNQSGTASFGANSNPRDYAYNADYKLMALAINFESDYDEP
-8 KTDKGVIN
+8 
-16 VLNAVG
+16 
-22 TRSQLNYQANDNY
+22 SS
-35 VRIIGLGT
+35 IGGWR
-43 QPSDPILSKKYEKYK
+43 PSDLAGGYSVPPDSVLTRFPYVGILDTPEFWENVKDLKDKLA
-58 ITGFET
+58 FEI
-64 DLFSLLDETKITS
+64 DTS
-77 TDWVTLLTFESGAIV
+77 TE
-92 RARKLESGDE
+92 
-102 VEIYAEKQNV
+102 
-112 VTLYYSSH
+112 
-120 VRFSSYKTSGY
+120 
-131 KCFIVYY
+131 
-138 GTTTMFIS
+138 
-146 PDVLAQGVT
+146 
-155 TQKQIITWENLP
+155 
-167 KDYEPVLVHF
+167 
-177 VITNKGVGQ
+177 
-186 YIDDKYISWSYAKGQ
+186 
-201 NFVWDYKNRGY
+201 
-212 DSYTSAGHASWDLLR
+212 
-227 RTFYGK
+227 
-233 VNPSFEDFNSTTGGG
+233 GGG
-248 DGDYMDDSSDT
+248 DGDYDDNSSDT
-259 IYLPDLTKL
+259 IGLPDLTTL

-283 LTTEQLTKL
+283 LTPEEL
-292 SQELWSSNFIDII
+292 SNLSKELWSTNFIDII

-322 PIDVM
+322 PINVPS
-327 TTPKMIK
+327 TPKRMK

-356 CGSIEIKKKW
+356 CGSIQIKKKW

-380 PFIGEIQL
+380 PFIGEVQL
-388 SPDDVMGSEISV
+388 SPDDVMGSTISI

-457 TVADYS
+457 SIADYT
-463 KSLPQLKRNKSNQW
+463 KSLPQLKRNGSNQW
-477 VIDNTKISRNENLV
+477 VIDNTKISRKENLE

-519 IKKPFIIL
+519 IKRPFIIL

-545 SNITMTLGDCTGYTE
+545 SNISMTLGDCTGYTE

>member
-1 MGFYDKV
+1 MPILIASGDKAGRPFTTEWEQPTLKNGKV
-8 KTDKGVIN
+8 PSLVVFRHPTTNMYYYGVIYQKE
-16 VLNAVG
+16 NAPSRNFKQTEDVNIFKAYCVCRNEPG
-22 TRSQLNYQANDNY
+22 T
-35 VRIIGLGT
+35 
-43 QPSDPILSKKYEKYK
+43 
-58 ITGFET
+58 
-64 DLFSLLDETKITS
+64 TKI
-77 TDWVTLLTFESGAIV
+77 G
-92 RARKLESGDE
+92 
-102 VEIYAEKQNV
+102 N
-112 VTLYYSSH
+112 
-120 VRFSSYKTSGY
+120 
-131 KCFIVYY
+131 
-138 GTTTMFIS
+138 
-146 PDVLAQGVT
+146 
-155 TQKQIITWENLP
+155 N
-167 KDYEPVLVHF
+167 
-177 VITNKGVGQ
+177 
-186 YIDDKYISWSYAKGQ
+186 
-201 NFVWDYKNRGY
+201 
-212 DSYTSAGHASWDLLR
+212 
-227 RTFYGK
+227 
-233 VNPSFEDFNSTTGGG
+233 VNPSIYRYNDTYKLMALAFTFDSNYDNPASIGGWRPSELAGSYSSPPDSVLTRFPYVGIIDTPEFWENVKDLKDKLAFEVDNSTTGGG
-248 DGDYMDDSSDT
+248 DGKYDDNSSD
-259 IYLPDLTKL
+259 IIGLPDLTTL

-283 LTTEQLTKL
+283 LTPSELTKL
-292 SQELWSSNFIDII
+292 SQELWSTNFINII

-315 IVSMNMI
+315 IVSLNMI
-322 PIDVM
+322 PIDVPS
-327 TTPKMIK
+327 TPKMMK

-356 CGSIEIKKKW
+356 CGSIQIKKKW

-380 PFIGEIQL
+380 PFIGEVQL
-388 SPDDVMGSEISV
+388 SPDDVMGSTISV
-400 IYTVDVMT
+400 IYTVDIMT

-428 YNGNCSATYPIV
+428 YNGNCSSTYPIV

-457 TVADYS
+457 SIADYT
-463 KSLPQLKRNKSNQW
+463 KSLPQLDKKGTNKGAIKNA
-477 VIDNTKISRNENLV
+477 KISRKENLE

-545 SNITMTLGDCTGYTE
+545 SNISMTLGDCTGYTE

-579 ENLLKTGVI
+579 EDLLKSGVI

>member
-1 MGFYDKV
+1 MSLVANTIVETVKAPYSNWYYDYRLDNIVGNDGKIYTPFAWYEFIPGASSEGKYFV
-8 KTDKGVIN
+8 GV
-16 VLNAVG
+16 A
-22 TRSQLNYQANDNY
+22 Y
-35 VRIIGLGT
+35 
-43 QPSDPILSKKYEKYK
+43 
-58 ITGFET
+58 
-64 DLFSLLDETKITS
+64 
-77 TDWVTLLTFESGAIV
+77 
-92 RARKLESGDE
+92 SGDE
-102 VEIYAEKQNV
+102 VFDLASMGIKSFRGEEVKRRSATGEAVYDTVSTVDLYAGGNQSDYNSDLKIGYRQIDSFQDF
-112 VTLYYSSH
+112 TLMLPGKEGYL
-120 VRFSSYKTSGY
+120 YKWWIPYLGDKY
-131 KCFIVYY
+131 ANPEEFWNK
-138 GTTTMFIS
+138 
-146 PDVLAQGVT
+146 L
-155 TQKQIITWENLP
+155 KNLP
-167 KDYEPVLVHF
+167 KPKLAFE
-177 VITNKGVGQ
+177 
-186 YIDDKYISWSYAKGQ
+186 ID
-201 NFVWDYKNRGY
+201 
-212 DSYTSAGHASWDLLR
+212 T
-227 RTFYGK
+227 
-233 VNPSFEDFNSTTGGG
+233 STTGGG
-248 DGDYMDDSSDT
+248 DGEYDDNSSD
-259 IYLPDLTKL
+259 IIGLPDLTNL

-283 LTTEQLTKL
+283 LTPEQLTNL
-292 SQELWSSNFIDII
+292 SKELWSKNFIDII

-322 PIDVM
+322 PIDVPS
-327 TTPKMIK
+327 TPKRMK

-356 CGSIEIKKKW
+356 CGSIQIKKKW

-380 PFIGEIQL
+380 PFIGEVQL
-388 SPDDVMGSEISV
+388 SPDDVMGSTISI

-428 YNGNCSATYPIV
+428 YNGNCSSTYPIV

-457 TVADYS
+457 TIADYT
-463 KSLPQLKRNKSNQW
+463 KSLPQLKRNGSNQW
-477 VIDNTKISRNENLV
+477 VIDNTKISRKENLE

-519 IKKPFIIL
+519 IKRPFIIL

-540 YRGFV
+540 FRGFV
-545 SNITMTLGDCTGYTE
+545 SNISMTLGECSGYTE

-579 ENLLKTGVI
+579 ENLLKSGVI